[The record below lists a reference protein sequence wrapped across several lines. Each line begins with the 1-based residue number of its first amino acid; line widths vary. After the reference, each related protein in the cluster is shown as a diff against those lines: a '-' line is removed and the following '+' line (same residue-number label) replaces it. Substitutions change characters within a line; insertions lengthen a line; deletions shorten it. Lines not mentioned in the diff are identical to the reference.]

1 MKTVIICIT
10 LCKYEDSKLYIILCN
25 NAHTSITLCK
35 YEDSK
40 LCIILCNNAHTSI
53 TLCKYED
60 SKLCKYEDSNTM
72 YYNV

>member
-1 MKTVIICIT
+1 MKTEI
-10 LCKYEDSKLYIILCN
+10 LYIILFN

-60 SKLCKYEDSNTM
+60 SNTM